1 MWWGEV
7 RDVSSAENAEVMI
20 LHSQDDK
27 PAIFSPQ
34 TESRR
39 QHSSLPSSLLYIAT
53 WCAIATYVS
62 DVSLSSENINFSTR
76 ATRSAA
82 LLARHVGPLLCSG
95 AFYETTGNLIDSSIH
110 CCVPC
115 VPYGWACLFLLNKII
130 VGWLVS
136 RARFLVYCSRW
147 HSTPSTSG
155 STRNQKSTI
164 LHFISV
170 RKGILGVV
178 SRTYL
183 HHRRLFSVT
192 WA

>member
-1 MWWGEV
+1 VPLRRIRNDDFHRLLPRMWWGEV
-7 RDVSSAENAEVMI
+7 RVVSSAENAEVMI
-20 LHSQDDK
+20 LHGQDDK
-27 PAIFSPQ
+27 SAIFSPQ

-39 QHSSLPSSLLYIAT
+39 QHSSLPSSLLYIAI
-53 WCAIATYVS
+53 WCAIATSV
-62 DVSLSSENINFSTR
+62 
-76 ATRSAA
+76 
-82 LLARHVGPLLCSG
+82 SG
-95 AFYETTGNLIDSSIH
+95 AFYETAGNLIDSSIH

-115 VPYGWACLFLLNKII
+115 VLYGWACLFLLNKII

-136 RARFLVYCSRW
+136 RVRFLVYCSRW

-183 HHRRLFSVT
+183 HHQRLFSVT